1 MRRQPILS
9 PSAGTWFFC
18 TNLVAAF
25 LVLGWC
31 SWESQ
36 SCPHELAEECL
47 WVPITRCCP
56 KHNRRTDQHPP
67 SANKLNQLCTP
78 YHAESKDYVPSTL
91 VLGPVPEQERIQLCL
106 IRQSSKVSRL
116 DVFELQ
122 LAWFSQLRFA
132 QHHRHAHI
140 TVTTHNHPRYDSQH
154 EIIVLL
160 ALLQGAAVCYE
171 TDEASTNLH
180 NDQTITRIPASVPNA
195 QTLRSPEN
203 KLQSLT
209 STPEPLAS
217 QM

>member
-1 MRRQPILS
+1 MPVGSNHSMLSEAQPTDGPAS
-9 PSAGTWFFC
+9 PVSKQVEPTAYSVPCRKQGFCAFNACLGPSPGARADSAVPDTAELESVKARC
-18 TNLVAAF
+18 LRTATC
-25 LVLGWC
+25 LVLSVEVC
-31 SWESQ
+31 EAPPA
-36 SCPHELAEECL
+36 CP
-47 WVPITRCCP
+47 
-56 KHNRRTDQHPP
+56 
-67 SANKLNQLCTP
+67 
-78 YHAESKDYVPSTL
+78 
-91 VLGPVPEQERIQLCL
+91 
-106 IRQSSKVSRL
+106 
-116 DVFELQ
+116 
-122 LAWFSQLRFA
+122 
-132 QHHRHAHI
+132 HHRHH
-140 TVTTHNHPRYDSQH
+140 HNHPRYDSQH